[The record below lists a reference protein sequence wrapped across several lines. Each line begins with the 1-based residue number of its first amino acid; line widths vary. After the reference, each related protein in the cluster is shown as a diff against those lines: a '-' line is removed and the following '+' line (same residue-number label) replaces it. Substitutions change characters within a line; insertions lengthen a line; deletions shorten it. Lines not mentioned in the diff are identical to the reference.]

1 MKIGEK
7 NVGMTDRIV
16 RILLGL
22 ILIVAFAMNYVPT
35 PWSYIVA
42 LIGLI
47 LLVTGAVGTC
57 GLYSVLGVSTMEKKG

>member
-16 RILLGL
+16 RIILGV
-22 ILIVAFAMNYVPT
+22 ILIAVFALNYVAT
-35 PWSYIVA
+35 PWSYLVA
-42 LIGLI
+42 LVGLV

-57 GLYSVLGVSTMEKKG
+57 GLYSVLGMSTLEKKS

>member
-16 RILLGL
+16 RIILGV
-22 ILIVAFAMNYVPT
+22 ILIAVFALNYVAT
-35 PWSYIVA
+35 PWSYLVA
-42 LIGLI
+42 LVGLV

-57 GLYSVLGVSTMEKKG
+57 GLYSVLGMSTLEKIT

>member
-16 RILLGL
+16 RIVLGL
-22 ILIVAFAMNYVPT
+22 ILIIVFALNYIPS
-35 PWSYIVA
+35 PWSYLVA

-57 GLYSVLGVSTMEKKG
+57 GLYSVIGLNTLENKG

>member
-16 RILLGL
+16 RIVLGL
-22 ILIVAFAMNYVPT
+22 ILIIAFALNYIPS
-35 PWSYIVA
+35 PLSYLVA

-57 GLYSVLGVSTMEKKG
+57 GLYSIVGMNTLEQKI